1 MLQLSNI
8 TFKYPRCIIRNCAL
22 IPEPLADYSN
32 ISHEAS
38 AMGGLFRTFRIIPT
52 ADAGA
57 DYEEVLAEAEEQLSQ
72 ILEVHRG
79 FGCKFYLVAS
89 LSMSRLIHEERQPT
103 YHHSKTATLL
113 RSTPILPEVQ
123 NQTRVFTA
131 NPSSMR
137 ESVNS
142 EMYRPKYNASLVAT
156 SRNWRPADI

>member
-1 MLQLSNI
+1 
-8 TFKYPRCIIRNCAL
+8 
-22 IPEPLADYSN
+22 
-32 ISHEAS
+32 
-38 AMGGLFRTFRIIPT
+38 MGGLFRTFRIIPT

-123 NQTRVFTA
+123 NQTRVLINKIEEF
-131 NPSSMR
+131 
-137 ESVNS
+137 V
-142 EMYRPKYNASLVAT
+142 
-156 SRNWRPADI
+156 RNGSGWVCEAIKHIDLCITRLPYEFNYYPAKLNLIKHV